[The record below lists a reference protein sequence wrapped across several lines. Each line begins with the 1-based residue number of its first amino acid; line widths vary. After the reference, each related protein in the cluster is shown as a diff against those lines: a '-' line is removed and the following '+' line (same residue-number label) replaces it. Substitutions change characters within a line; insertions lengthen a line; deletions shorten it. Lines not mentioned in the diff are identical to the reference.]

1 MERERKMEEKQEG
14 EGRGPFISSP
24 MCACIYAL
32 GFRPKGQCTT
42 EIRLCRGVEIT
53 HVGGTG
59 GMKIRV
65 REINESSRNG

>member
-1 MERERKMEEKQEG
+1 MRERERERESRVERKAKERERKMEEKQEG

-42 EIRLCRGVEIT
+42 EIRLVPRG
-53 HVGGTG
+53 
-59 GMKIRV
+59 
-65 REINESSRNG
+65 